1 MFFVFDGVDGAGKS
15 TQLNLFSQWLTDS
28 GRDVVTCKD
37 PGTTKLGEKMRSIL
51 LGDHQTPID
60 MRSEMMMFMAARAQL
75 VAEVIRPALEAGKTV
90 VCDRYVFST
99 VVYQGH
105 AGDLDPNE
113 IWKVN
118 HAATGGLM
126 ADLTFILDLD
136 VDISLDRVGD
146 SRDRMESRGRPYFEK
161 VRNGFLEEAKRW
173 PQGVEVVSATG
184 TPEKIQ
190 TEIRKLAEKH
200 MALIQGDA
208 S

>member
-15 TQLNLFSQWLTDS
+15 TQLNLFSGWLTDN

-37 PGTTKLGEKMRSIL
+37 PGTTKLGEQLRSLL
-51 LGDHQTPID
+51 LGDHQTSID

-75 VAEVIRPALEAGKTV
+75 VAEVVRPALEAGKTV

-105 AGDLDPNE
+105 AGDLDPSE

-136 VDISLDRVGD
+136 VDVSLERVGE
-146 SRDRMESRGRPYFEK
+146 SRDRMESRGRKYFDK
-161 VRNGFLEEAKRW
+161 VRSGFLDEAERW

-200 MALIQGDA
+200 MALIQGEP

>member
-1 MFFVFDGVDGAGKS
+1 
-15 TQLNLFSQWLTDS
+15 
-28 GRDVVTCKD
+28 
-37 PGTTKLGEKMRSIL
+37 
-51 LGDHQTPID
+51 
-60 MRSEMMMFMAARAQL
+60 MFMAARAQL
-75 VAEVIRPALEAGKTV
+75 VAEVVRPALEAGKTV

-105 AGDLDPNE
+105 AGDLDPSE

-136 VDISLDRVGD
+136 VDVSLERVGE
-146 SRDRMESRGRPYFEK
+146 SRDRMESRGREYFDK
-161 VRNGFLEEAKRW
+161 VRSGFLDEAERW

-200 MALIQGDA
+200 MALIQGEP